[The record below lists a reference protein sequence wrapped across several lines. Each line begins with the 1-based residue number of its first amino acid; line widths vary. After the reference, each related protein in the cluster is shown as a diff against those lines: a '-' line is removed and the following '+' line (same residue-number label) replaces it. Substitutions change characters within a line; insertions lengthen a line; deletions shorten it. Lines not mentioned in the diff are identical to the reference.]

1 MSNVLQENLSA
12 TCEDPKLEIV
22 ERTWIEDKEIGKQ
35 AEKFDSLKEKKR
47 TILTN
52 TQLALTCSKSKID
65 ALVKSVK
72 YVQS

>member
-1 MSNVLQENLSA
+1 MLNVQQDNLS
-12 TCEDPKLEIV
+12 TICEDPKLEIV

-52 TQLALTCSKSKID
+52 TQLALTGSKSKID
-65 ALVKSVK
+65 ALVKSVQ